1 MTAPVLSDRPAAAA
15 PVTPARSWAA
25 RLRSSGTLLGL
36 AVIVLVFSIAAPDTF
51 LTPTNGRNILEQVA
65 TLMVV
70 AGVQTVV
77 MVVGDFDLSVGA
89 TASLSAVV
97 AGQLLLDQQGVA
109 LAVAAALACGAL
121 VGAVN
126 GALVAYVGLS
136 SFVATLAS
144 MTSIAGTAYLISGGS
159 NLFGFSGS
167 FLRLGQ
173 GRLVGVPIVVLVAV
187 AVAGLVWL
195 ALGHTPLGRR
205 WYAVGGNPQAAE
217 LSGVN
222 VAAVRVMAFVV
233 VGLGAA
239 VAGLMLASRLDSAQ
253 ATIGDPV
260 LLPSIAAVFLGMT
273 MFRDGSPRLL
283 GTVVGVAI
291 LGVLTNGLNIL
302 GVSSYAQQTVTGL
315 IIILAVAVPSFLARR
330 ARR

>member
-1 MTAPVLSDRPAAAA
+1 MTTTVLPPRSDATTSTTRR
-15 PVTPARSWAA
+15 RSWPS

-36 AVIVLVFSIAAPDTF
+36 AVIVLVFAVRAPDTF

-89 TASLSAVV
+89 TASLAAVV
-97 AGQLLLDQQGVA
+97 AGHLLLGQHGVL
-109 LAVAAALACGAL
+109 LAVAVAVACGAA

-126 GALVAYVGLS
+126 GVLVAYVGLS

-144 MTSIAGTAYLISGGS
+144 MTSIAGSAYLLSGGS
-159 NLFGFSGS
+159 NLFGFPAS

-173 GRLVGVPIVVLVAV
+173 DRLVGVPILVLVAA

-195 ALGHTPLGRR
+195 ALRHTTLGRR

-217 LSGVN
+217 LSGVD
-222 VAAVRVMAFVV
+222 VAGVRVLAFVV
-233 VGLGAA
+233 VGIGAA
-239 VAGLMLASRLDSAQ
+239 IAGLMLASRLDSAQ

-273 MFRDGSPRLL
+273 MYRDGSPRLL

-315 IIILAVAVPSFLARR
+315 IIILAVAVPSYLARR
-330 ARR
+330 AR